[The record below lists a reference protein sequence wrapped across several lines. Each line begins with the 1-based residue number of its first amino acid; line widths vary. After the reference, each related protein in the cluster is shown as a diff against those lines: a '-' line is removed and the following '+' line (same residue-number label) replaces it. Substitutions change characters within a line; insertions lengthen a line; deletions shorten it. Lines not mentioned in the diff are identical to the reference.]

1 MKPYKVFAL
10 SLFTIIASC
19 GGGGGGGNDSSVAG
33 ISGTGITATG
43 TIDGFGSIFVN
54 GIEFETNSA
63 SVILDSSAATETDLR
78 LGMVVTVRGTVNADG
93 TTGTADSVNFDD
105 EVQGPISSILN
116 DADGISKTLNVL
128 GVSVFVDKLST
139 VFDGVSFDTLAI
151 NDVVE
156 VSGFFNTSS
165 VLVATRVEKKE
176 NFVAG
181 SSEIEVKGSVTNLNA
196 NQFTLGSFNVDFT
209 SADLSDIPSGNLSD
223 GLFVEVKGTLS
234 GTTITATR
242 IEIEDGLFDND
253 EGNVSVEGLIT
264 DFIDAGNFKVS
275 GQSVNAASAQLFPAS
290 LILRNGIKVEVEG
303 NIANGILAAQRVEA
317 RGGEIRLSASIQS
330 LNINNNSGDITLAF
344 STGNLVFSVNS
355 QTELRD
361 QTGNFNPLTLADLR
375 TGDFLE
381 VRAFLNN
388 AQITA
393 TEVRLDDPDDDI
405 IQGPVESFVS
415 GNEIVIFG
423 ITFSTPGEIFEDA
436 NDAPIS
442 SSNFFSQLTQGM
454 IVKIKDD
461 SPANGVA
468 DEVEF
473 EN

>member
-165 VLVATRVEKKE
+165 VLVSTRVEKKE

-264 DFIDAGNFKVS
+264 DFINAGNFKVS

-405 IQGPVESFVS
+405 I
-415 GNEIVIFG
+415 
-423 ITFSTPGEIFEDA
+423 
-436 NDAPIS
+436 
-442 SSNFFSQLTQGM
+442 
-454 IVKIKDD
+454 
-461 SPANGVA
+461 
-468 DEVEF
+468 
-473 EN
+473 